1 MNCNKK
7 SHFDNST
14 SVCDGE
20 RGRGVEEQVSIC
32 VSISE
37 WRGEILLSFTSTK
50 IQGGGRIAHC
60 CIHE

>member
-20 RGRGVEEQVSIC
+20 CGRGVEELVSIC

-37 WRGEILLSFTSTK
+37 WGGEILLSFTSIK
-50 IQGGGRIAHC
+50 IHGGGKVVYC
-60 CIHE
+60 CILK